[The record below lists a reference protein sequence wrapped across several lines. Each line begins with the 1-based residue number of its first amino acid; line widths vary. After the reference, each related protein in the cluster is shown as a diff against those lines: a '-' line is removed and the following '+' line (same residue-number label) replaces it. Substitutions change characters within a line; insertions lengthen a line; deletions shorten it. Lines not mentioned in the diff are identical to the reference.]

1 MTLDSGT
8 NYKQSKWTE
17 ELKGILIMSE
27 AFEQNQ
33 KRALSSLTP
42 YVIEDTGRGERSMDI
57 FSRLLKDRIIF
68 IGSDITDQVANVVVA
83 QLLFL
88 RMEDPKKDVN
98 IYINSMGGYITA
110 GLAIFDTLKWMNCNI
125 NTYCIGQASSMG
137 AFLLAAGTK
146 GRRYALPNSRIMI
159 HQPSGGVGGRAED
172 IRIQAKEILY
182 MKKRL
187 NEILS
192 ENTGQTIEKIARDSD
207 RDFFM
212 SATEA
217 KEYGLIDEVVEYP
230 SAGKPKNS

>member
-1 MTLDSGT
+1 MPH
-8 NYKQSKWTE
+8 Q
-17 ELKGILIMSE
+17 
-27 AFEQNQ
+27 QH
-33 KRALSSLTP
+33 KRHQASLTP

-57 FSRLLKDRIIF
+57 FSRLLKDRIVF
-68 IGSDITDQVANVVVA
+68 IGTDITDQVANVVVA

-98 IYINSMGGYITA
+98 IYINSVGGYVTA
-110 GLAIFDTLKWMNCNI
+110 GLAIYDTLQWMNCNI

-182 MKKRL
+182 IKQRL
-187 NEILS
+187 NEILA
-192 ENTGQTIEKIARDSD
+192 ERTGQSREKIAIDSE

-212 SATEA
+212 SPQEA
-217 KEYGLIDEVVEYP
+217 KEYGLIDEVVLP
-230 SAGKPKNS
+230 MTKDKK